1 MKNSDLNSHVSGK
14 SLYIDD
20 LPCRIGTLHGAI
32 FGSPVAK
39 GKIIDLDFSEALI
52 SDGVVSVLTFK
63 DIPGK
68 NEIGHE
74 INDQPLLAEKEV
86 KYIGQ
91 PVAFVIAKTKKL
103 AKDAAGKI
111 KINIEEEKAIV
122 NAKDAF
128 TLGELIGQNC
138 LESGNVDE
146 AWKECDFV
154 FEGNVESGGQEHFYL
169 ETQGALAEPM
179 ENGSIKVRCNTHAPG
194 HFHRNISTVLG
205 LSQNKIELDIK
216 RVGGAFGGKEGCSIW
231 SSLAALG
238 AYLLNKPVKVIL
250 NRHEDITTSGKRHP
264 YSNDFKIGLKKD
276 GTIHAFEINMYQNA
290 GAFADMSMGVL
301 NRCMLHTTG
310 SYNIKN
316 FRGKAYSCRT
326 NIMPN
331 TACRGLGIPQAVFL
345 IESAIHYAAIK
356 MGLNPIDLQ
365 KINLIKEG
373 DIQPCGMNME
383 FCHAED
389 CFSALDKAVNLAQ
402 RIKDV
407 EEYNKKNT
415 ATKKGLSILPLCF
428 AVSFV
433 KPSQN
438 QASSLV
444 HVYTDG
450 TVSVSTGAVE
460 VGQGVNSKIQL
471 IASKT
476 LNISFDKV
484 KVESTNTSRIANASP
499 TAASTAS
506 DLNGMATL
514 YACKDILER
523 LKKVVAAK
531 FNVKHEDVDI
541 REETIFINDKRTEYT
556 WNELIKDAYSQRVD
570 LSSHGYYAPPQLHWN
585 EKTMKG
591 HPYTYHTYGTCLTEV
606 TLDCL
611 RGTYNFNSVEIVHDA
626 GKSLSE
632 DIDRG
637 QIEGG
642 VIQGMGWCTIEQLV
656 HDAKGKCLSIP
667 STYKVPTIKFTPEKM
682 SVDFLKNVDNPYA
695 VYNSKGI
702 GEPPFVYGVGAYFA
716 LLNALMTADK
726 KHKEPIYSIPMTPEK
741 SFMYLYD

>member
-1 MKNSDLNSHVSGK
+1 MKNSDLNSHVLGK

-20 LPCRIGTLHGAI
+20 LPCRIGTLHGVI
-32 FGSPVAK
+32 FGSPLAK
-39 GKIIDLDFSEALI
+39 GKIIDLNLSEALT
-52 SDGVVSVLTFK
+52 SAEVVRILTYK
-63 DIPGK
+63 DISGK

-91 PVAFVIAKTKKL
+91 PVAFVIAKTRKS
-103 AKDAAGKI
+103 AKEAASKI
-111 KINIEEEKAIV
+111 KISIEEEKPLVHAR
-122 NAKDAF
+122 DAF
-128 TLGELIGQNC
+128 ALGELIGQNS
-138 LESGNVDE
+138 LESGNVDQ
-146 AWKECDFV
+146 AWSECDFV

-169 ETQGALAEPM
+169 ETQGALADPM
-179 ENGSIKVRCNTHAPG
+179 ENGNIKVYCNTHAPG

-205 LSQNKIELDIK
+205 LSMNRVELDIR

-231 SSLAALG
+231 PSLAALG
-238 AYLLNKPVKVIL
+238 AYLLNKPVKVVL
-250 NRHEDITTSGKRHP
+250 NRLEDITTSGKRHP

-276 GTIHAFEINMYQNA
+276 GTIHSFEIKMYQNA

-326 NIMPN
+326 NIIPN

-345 IESAIHYAAIK
+345 IESAIHYAATK
-356 MGLNPIDLQ
+356 MGLNPITLQ

-373 DIQPCGMNME
+373 DAQPCGMNME
-383 FCHAED
+383 YCHAED
-389 CFSALDKAVNLAQ
+389 CFNVLDNNVKLDQ

-407 EEYNKKNT
+407 DEYNKKNT
-415 ATKKGLSILPLCF
+415 ATKKGLSVLPLCF

-438 QASSLV
+438 QAASLV

-476 LNISFDKV
+476 FNISFDKV
-484 KVESTNTSRIANASP
+484 KIESTNTSRIANASP

-514 YACKDILER
+514 YACNEILNR
-523 LKKVVAAK
+523 LKNAVATKFSAK
-531 FNVKHEDVDI
+531 SEFVHI
-541 REETIFINDKRTEYT
+541 RDEVIFINDQSTGYT
-556 WNELIKDAYSQRVD
+556 WNELIKYAYSQRID
-570 LSSHGYYAPPQLHWN
+570 LSAHGYYAPPKLYWD

-626 GKSLSE
+626 GSSLSE

-642 VIQGMGWCTIEQLV
+642 VIQGMGWSTIEHLV
-656 HDAKGKCLSIP
+656 YDEKGKCLSIP
-667 STYKVPTIKFTPEKM
+667 STYKVPTIKFTPKKM
-682 SVDFLKNVDNPYA
+682 TVDFLKNVGNPYA

-702 GEPPFVYGVGAYFA
+702 GEPPFVYGIGAYFA

-726 KHKEPIYSIPMTPEK
+726 KHKEPVYSIPMTPEK